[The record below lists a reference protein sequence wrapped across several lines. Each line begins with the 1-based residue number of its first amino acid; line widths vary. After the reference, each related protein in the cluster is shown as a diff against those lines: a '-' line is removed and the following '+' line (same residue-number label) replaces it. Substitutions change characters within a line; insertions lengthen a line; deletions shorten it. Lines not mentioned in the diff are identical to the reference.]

1 MRRRDVMDPEVER
14 ELAALD
20 AALAGE
26 TVDELVRAVRA
37 QRPEIRQEF
46 ARELDARVEA
56 GFGGAGRGRRRL
68 SVVRVSR
75 RTLMPALGAAASLL
89 AALVVVASLSSG
101 GEEMQPSPQNAPSP
115 ARGGTAESLAE
126 PSAKPP
132 VTPEAGDRVVPEETL
147 SATGVAPGA
156 ARRVERQ
163 ASLVLTAPAGEVP
176 EVSDGVIRA
185 TDEVGGIVA
194 SSSVSTGDDGRAGA
208 SFQLRVPTRRL
219 DDALARLSKLGHV
232 RSRTQS
238 SQDVTGTFVSAR
250 ERLDESLAERKGLLR
265 QLAAADTRNET
276 ASIRERLRIVRA
288 EISSAR
294 ASLRRLRI
302 RTDYSVVGVNVVAE
316 GEGDGGAGG
325 GNWTPRDAVRD
336 AVRVLEVF
344 AGAAVVSLAVLL
356 PLGLLGLAAAAGARQ
371 ARRRGRERAL
381 STG

>member
-1 MRRRDVMDPEVER
+1 MRRRDVLDPEVAR

-26 TVDELVRAVRA
+26 AVDELVRAVRA
-37 QRPEIRQEF
+37 ERPEIPPQF
-46 ARELDARVEA
+46 ARDLDTRVQA
-56 GFGGAGRGRRRL
+56 GFAGPRSARRRL
-68 SVVRVSR
+68 SIPRVSR

-89 AALVVVASLSSG
+89 VALVVVASLSSG
-101 GEEMQPSPQNAPSP
+101 GEDMQPAPQNAPAP
-115 ARGGTAESLAE
+115 ARGGTAESLA
-126 PSAKPP
+126 
-132 VTPEAGDRVVPEETL
+132 T
-147 SATGVAPGA
+147 SATGDAVAPDDESAVAPGA

-163 ASLVLTAPAGEVP
+163 ASVVLTAPAGEVP

-238 SQDVTGTFVSAR
+238 SQDVTASFVSAR
-250 ERLDESLAERKGLLR
+250 ERLDEALAERKGLLR
-265 QLAAADTRNET
+265 QLAGANTQNET

-294 ASLRRLRI
+294 ASLRRLRV
-302 RTDYSVVGVNVVAE
+302 RTDYSVVSVSVVTD
-316 GEGDGGAGG
+316 GEGGAATGG
-325 GNWTPRDAVRD
+325 GNWTPEDAARD
-336 AVRVLEVF
+336 AVRVLEVL
-344 AGAAVVSLAVLL
+344 AGATLVSLAVLR
-356 PLGLLGLAAAAGARQ
+356 PLALLGLFVAAGART

-381 STG
+381 SA